1 MPSMLALLPHAFV
14 FAVLCSSAW
23 AASAQAK
30 APVAVTGSTGKLGR
44 RAVQQLV
51 EQGYPVRC
59 LLRHDFSAARPSDA
73 PEATSEE
80 VAAWLAAMPGVT
92 MVPGDVTNRESVIE
106 LLRGCSACLAMHG
119 ASRTTQ
125 LTDLLPWV
133 DETSEAT
140 HAKRVNF
147 EGVRHIIEAAR
158 ASSTCKRIVRVTG
171 KGEQPWSPVAI
182 LINGLGSMAKAWNF
196 EGERLL
202 RACDDIDYT
211 IVRPG
216 MLTPGAKLEDVS
228 LVLADDGGDLKVSSI
243 PHESVAQLCVR
254 CLDYPNAARSTLCA
268 MTAPGGEG
276 ASSWEPLLS
285 KVSADRRKFPGDELF
300 KSHVFAVF
308 VGGVLLASFAV
319 GLLVGAFSLIRSLLP
334 SLGGI

>member
-1 MPSMLALLPHAFV
+1 MLALLPHAFV
-14 FAVLCSSAW
+14 FAALCSSAW
-23 AASAQAK
+23 AASAPAK

-59 LLRHDFSAARPSDA
+59 LLRHDYSAARPSDA

-92 MVPGDVTNRESVIE
+92 MVPGDVTNRESVVE

-125 LTDLLPWV
+125 LTDLL
-133 DETSEAT
+133 AT

-254 CLDYPNAARSTLCA
+254 CFDYPNAARSTLCA
-268 MTAPGGEG
+268 MTY
-276 ASSWEPLLS
+276 
-285 KVSADRRKFPGDELF
+285 RRKFPGDELF

-308 VGGVLLASFAV
+308 VGGVLLASLAV

>member
-14 FAVLCSSAW
+14 FAALCSSAW
-23 AASAQAK
+23 AAGAPAK
-30 APVAVTGSTGKLGR
+30 TPVAVTGSTGKLGR

-51 EQGYPVRC
+51 EQ
-59 LLRHDFSAARPSDA
+59 
-73 PEATSEE
+73 
-80 VAAWLAAMPGVT
+80 
-92 MVPGDVTNRESVIE
+92 
-106 LLRGCSACLAMHG
+106 
-119 ASRTTQ
+119 
-125 LTDLLPWV
+125 
-133 DETSEAT
+133 
-140 HAKRVNF
+140 
-147 EGVRHIIEAAR
+147 
-158 ASSTCKRIVRVTG
+158 
-171 KGEQPWSPVAI
+171 
-182 LINGLGSMAKAWNF
+182 
-196 EGERLL
+196 
-202 RACDDIDYT
+202 
-211 IVRPG
+211 
-216 MLTPGAKLEDVS
+216 
-228 LVLADDGGDLKVSSI
+228 VSSI

-254 CLDYPNAARSTLCA
+254 CFDYPNAARSTLCA